1 MKKMLIS
8 IFVVTTFINS
18 LSCSNIQ
25 AYESVHNQ
33 SLGKMEML
41 EVIDKHIKNSITRDI
56 NYLKKE
62 IKKLKEKKT
71 VNKFE
76 SKKKDTE
83 LYTLTGEVSENRQS
97 IRDLDRRVSRLST
110 KLSRIEAL
118 LKQLTIKAESGATN
132 E

>member
-18 LSCSNIQ
+18 LSCLNIQ

-62 IKKLKEKKT
+62 IKNLKEKKA
-71 VNKFE
+71 
-76 SKKKDTE
+76 SKKFQNKGENRE
-83 LYTLTGEVSENRQS
+83 LYTLKNEVSDNRKS
-97 IRDLDRRVSRLST
+97 IRDLDRRVSGLST
-110 KLSRIEAL
+110 TLRRVETL
-118 LKQLTIKAESGATN
+118 LNQIKIKVDNGASN